1 MSRIGKLPISIPESI
16 KISLNLNEGEVI
28 LESGKTKKNYK
39 VSSGIVVEYKDK
51 QIKLLAKEKNN
62 PNISAK
68 IGMDRSNL
76 KNIVQGMEVPFK
88 IILEIN
94 GSWL

>member
-51 QIKLLAKEKNN
+51 QIKYYQ
-62 PNISAK
+62 
-68 IGMDRSNL
+68 RSFSL
-76 KNIVQGMEVPFK
+76 IFQSLF
-88 IILEIN
+88 
-94 GSWL
+94 